1 MNRFMKYA
9 AAALAAAT
17 AVSTLGGCEQ
27 LEQKTPEDTVAVTFG
42 DTNIMLDEVTY
53 MIRSMEYTYE
63 SYFGS
68 NICSND
74 MGDGSGMTVGDYI
87 KQMSL
92 SQLRQT
98 LVLNEY
104 AEQNGIELS
113 DAQKAKVDD
122 AIEKLKEEG
131 EDYLNAVGATDE
143 LIEKTYTEN
152 AIANL
157 VYMDLV
163 ADVDTTVGDDEFLR
177 KKIAYVKLTPSE
189 LTETTAAEEGTT
201 VTETES
207 GSEEEASSEAGSSEE
222 TSEAGSEEASSENAS
237 DEAASSEVASD
248 EADSTEE
255 ASTEKET
262 ETSTEVATETETE
275 TESASDTEV
284 VTEVAT
290 EAESESESNT
300 ESDTESDTEV
310 SNGSEE
316 STEAET
322 LSEEEQERQDAMND
336 AADKIL
342 KEFEDGSDAADFI
355 SDYQNDSHFT
365 ATNSEISISEE
376 GTAVY
381 NAAAWALSTDECTIY
396 NSDDGSIYIIR
407 CLDDNDEEARQ
418 SAIDSEIESRKTALF
433 EEKYSE
439 IQDASS
445 KFKVDQDVIDTIRFT
460 TPVYVAPTEED
471 TTEETTENASEEAS
485 SEDASS
491 EEASSESESES
502 SSEEV
507 TEESAEK
514 NTESESESEKES
526 TSEAETK

>member
-1 MNRFMKYA
+1 MNRIMKYA

-27 LEQKTPEDTVAVTFG
+27 LEKKAPEDTVAVSFG

-68 NICSND
+68 NICGND

-104 AEQNGIELS
+104 AKKNGIELS
-113 DAQKAKVDD
+113 DDQKAKVDE
-122 AIEKLKEEG
+122 AIEKLQTES
-131 EDYLNAVGATDE
+131 EDYLEAVGATDE

-189 LTETTAAEEGTT
+189 LTETTAADEATT
-201 VTETES
+201 EVSSDEDS
-207 GSEEEASSEAGSSEE
+207 SEEASSIENTEAESESASKDVT
-222 TSEAGSEEASSENAS
+222 TSTEEASSENAS
-237 DEAASSEVASD
+237 TDAAST
-248 EADSTEE
+248 EAVSTEE
-255 ASTEKET
+255 ASSENVSEISSEASTED
-262 ETSTEVATETETE
+262 STEV
-275 TESASDTEV
+275 
-284 VTEVAT
+284 
-290 EAESESESNT
+290 
-300 ESDTESDTEV
+300 
-310 SNGSEE
+310 
-316 STEAET
+316 ET

-342 KEFEDGSDAADFI
+342 KEFEEGNDAADFI

-365 ATNSEISISEE
+365 ATNSEISISED

-381 NAAAWALSTDECTIY
+381 NAAAWALATDECTVY
-396 NSDDGSIYIIR
+396 RSDDGSIYIIR

-433 EEKYSE
+433 SEKYAE
-439 IQDASS
+439 IQDGSS
-445 KFKVDQDVIDTIRFT
+445 KFKVDEDVIDTIRFT
-460 TPVYVAPTEED
+460 TPVYVAPSE
-471 TTEETTENASEEAS
+471 EETSESETSGEETSESETGEEESTKEEKSSESDESEEAVSEAS
-485 SEDASS
+485 SE
-491 EEASSESESES
+491 
-502 SSEEV
+502 
-507 TEESAEK
+507 EESK
-514 NTESESESEKES
+514 
-526 TSEAETK
+526 

>member
-1 MNRFMKYA
+1 MNRIMKYA

-27 LEQKTPEDTVAVTFG
+27 LEKKAPEDTVAVSFG
-42 DTNIMLDEVTY
+42 DTNIMLDEITY

-68 NICSND
+68 NICGND

-104 AEQNGIELS
+104 AKKNGIELS
-113 DAQKAKVDD
+113 DDQKAKVDE
-122 AIEKLKEEG
+122 AIEKLQTES
-131 EDYLNAVGATDE
+131 EDYLEAVGATDE

-189 LTETTAAEEGTT
+189 LTETTAADEATT
-201 VTETES
+201 EVSSDEDS
-207 GSEEEASSEAGSSEE
+207 SEEASSIENTEAESESASKDVT
-222 TSEAGSEEASSENAS
+222 TSTEEASSENAS
-237 DEAASSEVASD
+237 TDAAST
-248 EADSTEE
+248 EAVSTEE
-255 ASTEKET
+255 ASSENVSELSS
-262 ETSTEVATETETE
+262 EASTE
-275 TESASDTEV
+275 D
-284 VTEVAT
+284 
-290 EAESESESNT
+290 
-300 ESDTESDTEV
+300 
-310 SNGSEE
+310 

-342 KEFEDGSDAADFI
+342 KEFEEGNDAADFI

-365 ATNSEISISEE
+365 ATNSEISISED

-381 NAAAWALSTDECTIY
+381 NASAWALATDECTVY
-396 NSDDGSIYIIR
+396 RSDDGSIYIIR

-433 EEKYSE
+433 SEKYAE
-439 IQDASS
+439 IQDDSS
-445 KFKVDQDVIDTIRFT
+445 KFKVDEDVIDTIRFT
-460 TPVYVAPTEED
+460 TPVYVAPSE
-471 TTEETTENASEEAS
+471 EETSESETSGEETSESETGEEESTKEEKSSESDESEEAVSEAS
-485 SEDASS
+485 SE
-491 EEASSESESES
+491 
-502 SSEEV
+502 
-507 TEESAEK
+507 EESK
-514 NTESESESEKES
+514 
-526 TSEAETK
+526 

>member
-1 MNRFMKYA
+1 MNRIMKYA
-9 AAALAAAT
+9 AAALVAAT

-27 LEQKTPEDTVAVTFG
+27 LEKKAPEDTVAVSFG

-68 NICSND
+68 NICGND

-104 AEQNGIELS
+104 AKKNGIELS
-113 DAQKAKVDD
+113 DDQKAKVDE
-122 AIEKLKEEG
+122 AIEKLQTES
-131 EDYLNAVGATDE
+131 EDYLDAVGATDE
-143 LIEKTYTEN
+143 LIEKTYKEN

-189 LTETTAAEEGTT
+189 LTETTAADEATTEVSSDEDSSEEASSIENTEAESESASKDVTT
-201 VTETES
+201 ST
-207 GSEEEASSEAGSSEE
+207 EEASSEKAS
-222 TSEAGSEEASSENAS
+222 TEAVSTEEASSENVS
-237 DEAASSEVASD
+237 ELSS
-248 EADSTEE
+248 E
-255 ASTEKET
+255 ASTED
-262 ETSTEVATETETE
+262 STEV
-275 TESASDTEV
+275 
-284 VTEVAT
+284 
-290 EAESESESNT
+290 
-300 ESDTESDTEV
+300 
-310 SNGSEE
+310 
-316 STEAET
+316 ET

-342 KEFEDGSDAADFI
+342 KEFEEGNDAADFI

-365 ATNSEISISEE
+365 ATNSEISISED

-381 NAAAWALSTDECTIY
+381 NAAAWALATDECTVY
-396 NSDDGSIYIIR
+396 RSDDGSIYIIR

-433 EEKYSE
+433 SEKYAE
-439 IQDASS
+439 IQDDSS
-445 KFKVDQDVIDTIRFT
+445 KFKVDEDVIDTIRFT
-460 TPVYVAPTEED
+460 TPVYVAPSE
-471 TTEETTENASEEAS
+471 EETSESETSGEETSESETGEKESTKEEKSSESDESEEVVSEAS
-485 SEDASS
+485 SE
-491 EEASSESESES
+491 
-502 SSEEV
+502 
-507 TEESAEK
+507 EESK
-514 NTESESESEKES
+514 
-526 TSEAETK
+526 

>member
-1 MNRFMKYA
+1 MNRIMKYA
-9 AAALAAAT
+9 AAALVAAT

-27 LEQKTPEDTVAVTFG
+27 LEKKAPEDTVAVSFG

-68 NICSND
+68 NICGND

-104 AEQNGIELS
+104 AKKNGIELS
-113 DAQKAKVDD
+113 DDQKAKVDE
-122 AIEKLKEEG
+122 AIEKLQTES
-131 EDYLNAVGATDE
+131 EDYLDAVGATDE

-189 LTETTAAEEGTT
+189 LTETTAADEATTEVSSDEDSSEEASSIENTEAESESASKDVTT
-201 VTETES
+201 ST
-207 GSEEEASSEAGSSEE
+207 EEASSEKAS
-222 TSEAGSEEASSENAS
+222 TEAVSTEEASSENVS
-237 DEAASSEVASD
+237 ELSS
-248 EADSTEE
+248 E
-255 ASTEKET
+255 ASTED
-262 ETSTEVATETETE
+262 STEV
-275 TESASDTEV
+275 
-284 VTEVAT
+284 
-290 EAESESESNT
+290 
-300 ESDTESDTEV
+300 
-310 SNGSEE
+310 
-316 STEAET
+316 ET

-342 KEFEDGSDAADFI
+342 KEFEEGNDAADFI

-365 ATNSEISISEE
+365 ATNSEISISED

-381 NAAAWALSTDECTIY
+381 NAAAWALSTDECTVY
-396 NSDDGSIYIIR
+396 KSDDGSIYIIR

-433 EEKYSE
+433 SEKYAE
-439 IQDASS
+439 IQEESS
-445 KFKVDQDVIDTIRFT
+445 KFKVDEDVIDTIRFT
-460 TPVYVAPTEED
+460 TPVYVAPSE
-471 TTEETTENASEEAS
+471 EETSESETGEKESTKEEKSSESDESEEAVSEAS
-485 SEDASS
+485 SE
-491 EEASSESESES
+491 
-502 SSEEV
+502 
-507 TEESAEK
+507 EESK
-514 NTESESESEKES
+514 
-526 TSEAETK
+526 

>member
-1 MNRFMKYA
+1 MNRIMKYA

-27 LEQKTPEDTVAVTFG
+27 LEKKAPEDTVAVSFG
-42 DTNIMLDEVTY
+42 DTNIMLDEITY

-68 NICSND
+68 NICGND

-104 AEQNGIELS
+104 AKKNGIELS
-113 DAQKAKVDD
+113 DDQKAKVDE
-122 AIEKLKEEG
+122 AIEKLQTES
-131 EDYLNAVGATDE
+131 EDYLDAVGATDE

-189 LTETTAAEEGTT
+189 LTETTAAAEATT
-201 VTETES
+201 EV
-207 GSEEEASSEAGSSEE
+207 SSDEDSSEE
-222 TSEAGSEEASSENAS
+222 SSSIEN
-237 DEAASSEVASD
+237 
-248 EADSTEE
+248 
-255 ASTEKET
+255 
-262 ETSTEVATETETE
+262 
-275 TESASDTEV
+275 
-284 VTEVAT
+284 T
-290 EAESESESNT
+290 EAESESASKDVTTSTEEASSEKASTEEASSEKASELSSEASTEDST
-300 ESDTESDTEV
+300 ES
-310 SNGSEE
+310 
-316 STEAET
+316 ET

-342 KEFEDGSDAADFI
+342 KAFEEGNDAADFI

-365 ATNSEISISEE
+365 ATNSEISISED

-381 NAAAWALSTDECTIY
+381 NAAAWALATDECTVY
-396 NSDDGSIYIIR
+396 KSDDGSIYIIR
-407 CLDDNDEEARQ
+407 CIDDNDEEARQ

-433 EEKYSE
+433 SEKYAE
-439 IQDASS
+439 IQDESS
-445 KFKVDQDVIDTIRFT
+445 KFKVDEDVIDTIRFT
-460 TPVYVAPTEED
+460 TPVYVAPSEEESSEGE
-471 TTEETTENASEEAS
+471 TSGEETSENETSEEESSKAEKSSESDESEEAVSEAS
-485 SEDASS
+485 SE
-491 EEASSESESES
+491 
-502 SSEEV
+502 
-507 TEESAEK
+507 EESK
-514 NTESESESEKES
+514 
-526 TSEAETK
+526 

>member
-1 MNRFMKYA
+1 MNRIMKYA
-9 AAALAAAT
+9 AAAIAAAT

-27 LEQKTPEDTVAVTFG
+27 LEKKAPEDTVAVSFG

-68 NICSND
+68 NICGND

-104 AEQNGIELS
+104 AKKNGIELS
-113 DAQKAKVDD
+113 DDQKAKVDE
-122 AIEKLKEEG
+122 AIEKLQTES
-131 EDYLNAVGATDE
+131 EDYLEAVGATDE

-189 LTETTAAEEGTT
+189 LTETTAADEATTEVSSDEDSSEEASSIENTEAESESASKDVTT
-201 VTETES
+201 ST
-207 GSEEEASSEAGSSEE
+207 EEASSEKAS
-222 TSEAGSEEASSENAS
+222 TEEASSENVS
-237 DEAASSEVASD
+237 KLSS
-248 EADSTEE
+248 E
-255 ASTEKET
+255 ASTED
-262 ETSTEVATETETE
+262 STEV
-275 TESASDTEV
+275 
-284 VTEVAT
+284 
-290 EAESESESNT
+290 
-300 ESDTESDTEV
+300 
-310 SNGSEE
+310 
-316 STEAET
+316 ET

-342 KEFEDGSDAADFI
+342 KEFEEGNDAADFI

-365 ATNSEISISEE
+365 ATNSEISISED

-381 NAAAWALSTDECTIY
+381 NAAAWALATDECTVY
-396 NSDDGSIYIIR
+396 RSDDGSIYIIR

-433 EEKYSE
+433 SEKYAE
-439 IQDASS
+439 IQDDSS
-445 KFKVDQDVIDTIRFT
+445 KFKVDEDVIDTIRFT
-460 TPVYVAPTEED
+460 TPVYVAPSE
-471 TTEETTENASEEAS
+471 EETSESETSGEETSESETGEEESTKEEKSSESDESEEAVSEAS
-485 SEDASS
+485 SE
-491 EEASSESESES
+491 
-502 SSEEV
+502 
-507 TEESAEK
+507 EESK
-514 NTESESESEKES
+514 
-526 TSEAETK
+526 

>member
-1 MNRFMKYA
+1 MNRIMKYA
-9 AAALAAAT
+9 AAALVAAT

-27 LEQKTPEDTVAVTFG
+27 LEKKAPEDTVAVSFG

-68 NICSND
+68 NICGND

-104 AEQNGIELS
+104 AKKNGIELS
-113 DAQKAKVDD
+113 DDQKAKVDE
-122 AIEKLKEEG
+122 AIEKLQTES
-131 EDYLNAVGATDE
+131 EDYLDAVGATDE

-189 LTETTAAEEGTT
+189 LTETTAADEATT
-201 VTETES
+201 EV
-207 GSEEEASSEAGSSEE
+207 SSDDDSSEE
-222 TSEAGSEEASSENAS
+222 VSSIEN
-237 DEAASSEVASD
+237 
-248 EADSTEE
+248 
-255 ASTEKET
+255 
-262 ETSTEVATETETE
+262 
-275 TESASDTEV
+275 
-284 VTEVAT
+284 T
-290 EAESESESNT
+290 EAESESASKDVTTST
-300 ESDTESDTEV
+300 EEASSEKASTEAVSTEEA
-310 SNGSEE
+310 SSEKASE
-316 STEAET
+316 LSSEASTEDSTEAET

-342 KEFEDGSDAADFI
+342 KEFEEGNDAADFI

-365 ATNSEISISEE
+365 ATNSEISISED

-381 NAAAWALSTDECTIY
+381 NAAAWALATDECTVY
-396 NSDDGSIYIIR
+396 KSDDGSIYIIR
-407 CLDDNDEEARQ
+407 CIDDNDEEARQ

-433 EEKYSE
+433 SEKYAE
-439 IQDASS
+439 IQDESS
-445 KFKVDQDVIDTIRFT
+445 KFKVDEDVIDTIRFT
-460 TPVYVAPTEED
+460 TPVYVAPSE
-471 TTEETTENASEEAS
+471 EETSEGETGGEKTSENETSEEESVKAENSSESDESEEAVSEAS
-485 SEDASS
+485 SE
-491 EEASSESESES
+491 
-502 SSEEV
+502 
-507 TEESAEK
+507 EESK
-514 NTESESESEKES
+514 
-526 TSEAETK
+526 

>member
-1 MNRFMKYA
+1 MNRIMKYA

-27 LEQKTPEDTVAVTFG
+27 LEKKAPEDTVAVSFG

-68 NICSND
+68 NICGND

-104 AEQNGIELS
+104 AKKNGIELS
-113 DAQKAKVDD
+113 DDQKAKVDE
-122 AIEKLKEEG
+122 AIEKLQTES
-131 EDYLNAVGATDE
+131 EDYLEAVGATDE

-189 LTETTAAEEGTT
+189 LTETTAADEATT
-201 VTETES
+201 EVSSDEDS
-207 GSEEEASSEAGSSEE
+207 SEEASSIENTEAESESASKDVT
-222 TSEAGSEEASSENAS
+222 TSTEEASSENAS
-237 DEAASSEVASD
+237 TDAASTEAVSTGEASSENVS
-248 EADSTEE
+248 ELSSE
-255 ASTEKET
+255 ASTED
-262 ETSTEVATETETE
+262 STEV
-275 TESASDTEV
+275 
-284 VTEVAT
+284 
-290 EAESESESNT
+290 
-300 ESDTESDTEV
+300 
-310 SNGSEE
+310 
-316 STEAET
+316 ET

-342 KEFEDGSDAADFI
+342 KEFEEGNDAADFI

-365 ATNSEISISEE
+365 ATNSEISISED

-381 NAAAWALSTDECTIY
+381 NAAAWALATDECTVY
-396 NSDDGSIYIIR
+396 RSDDGSIYIIR

-433 EEKYSE
+433 SEKYAE
-439 IQDASS
+439 IQDDSS
-445 KFKVDQDVIDTIRFT
+445 KFKVDEDVIDTIRFT
-460 TPVYVAPTEED
+460 TPVYVAPSE
-471 TTEETTENASEEAS
+471 EETSESETSGEETSESETGEEESTKEEKSSESDESEEAVSEAS
-485 SEDASS
+485 SE
-491 EEASSESESES
+491 
-502 SSEEV
+502 
-507 TEESAEK
+507 EESK
-514 NTESESESEKES
+514 
-526 TSEAETK
+526 

>member
-1 MNRFMKYA
+1 MNRIMKYA

-27 LEQKTPEDTVAVTFG
+27 LEKKAPEDTVAVSFG

-68 NICSND
+68 NICGND

-104 AEQNGIELS
+104 AKKNGIELS
-113 DAQKAKVDD
+113 DDQKAKVDE
-122 AIEKLKEEG
+122 AIEKLQTES
-131 EDYLNAVGATDE
+131 EDYLDAVGATDE

-189 LTETTAAEEGTT
+189 LTETTAADEATT
-201 VTETES
+201 EVSSDEDS
-207 GSEEEASSEAGSSEE
+207 SEEASSIENTEAESESASKDVT
-222 TSEAGSEEASSENAS
+222 TSTEEASSENAS
-237 DEAASSEVASD
+237 TDAAST
-248 EADSTEE
+248 EAVSTEE
-255 ASTEKET
+255 ASSENVSELSS
-262 ETSTEVATETETE
+262 EASTE
-275 TESASDTEV
+275 D
-284 VTEVAT
+284 
-290 EAESESESNT
+290 
-300 ESDTESDTEV
+300 
-310 SNGSEE
+310 

-336 AADKIL
+336 AVDKIL
-342 KEFEDGSDAADFI
+342 KEFEEGNDAADFI

-365 ATNSEISISEE
+365 ATNSEISISED

-381 NAAAWALSTDECTIY
+381 NAAAWALATDECTVY
-396 NSDDGSIYIIR
+396 KSDDGSIYIIR

-433 EEKYSE
+433 SEKYAE
-439 IQDASS
+439 IQDDSS
-445 KFKVDQDVIDTIRFT
+445 KFKVDEDVIDTIRFT
-460 TPVYVAPTEED
+460 TPVYVAPSE
-471 TTEETTENASEEAS
+471 EETSESETSGEETSESETGEEESTKEEKSSESGESEEALSEAS
-485 SEDASS
+485 SE
-491 EEASSESESES
+491 
-502 SSEEV
+502 
-507 TEESAEK
+507 EESK
-514 NTESESESEKES
+514 
-526 TSEAETK
+526 

>member
-1 MNRFMKYA
+1 MNRIMKYA
-9 AAALAAAT
+9 AAALVAAT

-27 LEQKTPEDTVAVTFG
+27 LEKKAPEDTVAVSFG

-68 NICSND
+68 NICGND

-104 AEQNGIELS
+104 AKKNGIELS
-113 DAQKAKVDD
+113 DDQKAKVDE
-122 AIEKLKEEG
+122 AIEKLQTES
-131 EDYLNAVGATDE
+131 EDYLDAVGATDE

-189 LTETTAAEEGTT
+189 LTETTAADEATTEVSSDEDSSEEASSIENTEAESESASKDVTT
-201 VTETES
+201 ST
-207 GSEEEASSEAGSSEE
+207 EEASSEKAS
-222 TSEAGSEEASSENAS
+222 TEAVSTEEASSENVS
-237 DEAASSEVASD
+237 ELSS
-248 EADSTEE
+248 E
-255 ASTEKET
+255 ASTED
-262 ETSTEVATETETE
+262 STEV
-275 TESASDTEV
+275 
-284 VTEVAT
+284 
-290 EAESESESNT
+290 
-300 ESDTESDTEV
+300 
-310 SNGSEE
+310 
-316 STEAET
+316 ET

-342 KEFEDGSDAADFI
+342 KEFEEGNDAADFI

-365 ATNSEISISEE
+365 ATNSEISISED

-381 NAAAWALSTDECTIY
+381 NAAAWALATDECTVY
-396 NSDDGSIYIIR
+396 RSDDGSIYIIR

-433 EEKYSE
+433 SEKYAE
-439 IQDASS
+439 IQEESS
-445 KFKVDQDVIDTIRFT
+445 KFKVDEDVIDTIRFT
-460 TPVYVAPTEED
+460 TPVYVAPSE
-471 TTEETTENASEEAS
+471 EETSESETNGEETSESETGGEKTSENETSEEESVKAENSSESDESEEAVSEAS
-485 SEDASS
+485 SE
-491 EEASSESESES
+491 
-502 SSEEV
+502 
-507 TEESAEK
+507 EESK
-514 NTESESESEKES
+514 
-526 TSEAETK
+526 

>member
-1 MNRFMKYA
+1 MNRIMKYA

-27 LEQKTPEDTVAVTFG
+27 LENKASEDTVAVSFG

-104 AEQNGIELS
+104 AKKNGIELS
-113 DAQKAKVDD
+113 DDQKAKVDE
-122 AIEKLKEEG
+122 AIEKLQTEA
-131 EDYLNAVGATDE
+131 EDYLDAVGATDE

-189 LTETTAAEEGTT
+189 LTETTAAAEATTEASSDEGSSEESSS
-201 VTETES
+201 VENTETES
-207 GSEEEASSEAGSSEE
+207 ISKDDETSTEEASSEKAS
-222 TSEAGSEEASSENAS
+222 TEEASSEKTS
-237 DEAASSEVASD
+237 ELSS
-248 EADSTEE
+248 
-255 ASTEKET
+255 
-262 ETSTEVATETETE
+262 
-275 TESASDTEV
+275 
-284 VTEVAT
+284 
-290 EAESESESNT
+290 
-300 ESDTESDTEV
+300 ESDTED
-310 SNGSEE
+310 
-316 STEAET
+316 STESET

-342 KEFEDGSDAADFI
+342 KEFEEGNDAADFI

-365 ATNSEISISEE
+365 ATNSEISISED

-381 NAAAWALSTDECTIY
+381 NAAAWALATDECTVY
-396 NSDDGSIYIIR
+396 KSDDGSIYIIR
-407 CLDDNDEEARQ
+407 CIDDNDEEARQ

-433 EEKYSE
+433 SEKYAE
-439 IQDASS
+439 IQDESS
-445 KFKVDQDVIDTIRFT
+445 KFKVDEDVIDTIRFT
-460 TPVYVAPTEED
+460 TPVYVAPSE
-471 TTEETTENASEEAS
+471 EETSEGETSGEETSEIETSEEESSKAEKSSESDESEEAVSEAS
-485 SEDASS
+485 SE
-491 EEASSESESES
+491 
-502 SSEEV
+502 
-507 TEESAEK
+507 EESK
-514 NTESESESEKES
+514 
-526 TSEAETK
+526 

>member
-1 MNRFMKYA
+1 MNRIMKYA

-27 LEQKTPEDTVAVTFG
+27 LENKAPEDTVAVSFG

-104 AEQNGIELS
+104 AKKNGIELS
-113 DAQKAKVDD
+113 DDQKAKVDE
-122 AIEKLKEEG
+122 AIEKLQTES
-131 EDYLNAVGATDE
+131 EDYLEAVGATDE

-189 LTETTAAEEGTT
+189 LTETTAADGATTEVSSDEDSSEEASSIENTEAESESASKDVTT
-201 VTETES
+201 ST
-207 GSEEEASSEAGSSEE
+207 EEASSEKAS
-222 TSEAGSEEASSENAS
+222 TEEASSENVS
-237 DEAASSEVASD
+237 ELSS
-248 EADSTEE
+248 E
-255 ASTEKET
+255 ASTE
-262 ETSTEVATETETE
+262 
-275 TESASDTEV
+275 D
-284 VTEVAT
+284 
-290 EAESESESNT
+290 
-300 ESDTESDTEV
+300 
-310 SNGSEE
+310 

-342 KEFEDGSDAADFI
+342 KEFEEGNDAADFI

-365 ATNSEISISEE
+365 ATNSEISISED

-381 NAAAWALSTDECTIY
+381 NASAWALATDECTVY
-396 NSDDGSIYIIR
+396 RSDDGSIYIIR

-433 EEKYSE
+433 SEKYAE
-439 IQDASS
+439 IQDDSS
-445 KFKVDQDVIDTIRFT
+445 KFKVDEDVIDTIRFT
-460 TPVYVAPTEED
+460 TPVYVAPSE
-471 TTEETTENASEEAS
+471 EETSESETNGEETSESETGGEKTSENETSEEESVKAENSSESDESEEAVSEAS
-485 SEDASS
+485 SE
-491 EEASSESESES
+491 
-502 SSEEV
+502 
-507 TEESAEK
+507 EESK
-514 NTESESESEKES
+514 
-526 TSEAETK
+526 

>member
-1 MNRFMKYA
+1 MNRIMKYA

-27 LEQKTPEDTVAVTFG
+27 LEKKAPEDTVAVSFG

-68 NICSND
+68 NICGND

-104 AEQNGIELS
+104 AKKNGIELS
-113 DAQKAKVDD
+113 DDQKAKVDE
-122 AIEKLKEEG
+122 AIEKLQTES
-131 EDYLNAVGATDE
+131 EDYLEAVGATDE

-177 KKIAYVKLTPSE
+177 KKIADVKLTPSE
-189 LTETTAAEEGTT
+189 LTETTAAEEATT
-201 VTETES
+201 EVSSDEDS
-207 GSEEEASSEAGSSEE
+207 SEEASSIENTEAESESASKDVT
-222 TSEAGSEEASSENAS
+222 TSTEEASSENAS
-237 DEAASSEVASD
+237 TDAAST
-248 EADSTEE
+248 EAVSTEE
-255 ASTEKET
+255 ASSENVSELSSEASTED
-262 ETSTEVATETETE
+262 STEV
-275 TESASDTEV
+275 
-284 VTEVAT
+284 
-290 EAESESESNT
+290 
-300 ESDTESDTEV
+300 
-310 SNGSEE
+310 
-316 STEAET
+316 ET

-342 KEFEDGSDAADFI
+342 KEFEEGNDAADFI

-365 ATNSEISISEE
+365 ATNSEISISED

-381 NAAAWALSTDECTIY
+381 NAAAWALATDECTVY
-396 NSDDGSIYIIR
+396 RSDDGSIYIIR

-433 EEKYSE
+433 SEKYAE
-439 IQDASS
+439 IQDDSS
-445 KFKVDQDVIDTIRFT
+445 KFKVDEDVIDTIRFT
-460 TPVYVAPTEED
+460 TPVYVAPSE
-471 TTEETTENASEEAS
+471 EETSESETSGEETSESETGEEESTKEEKSSESDESEEAVSEAS
-485 SEDASS
+485 SE
-491 EEASSESESES
+491 
-502 SSEEV
+502 
-507 TEESAEK
+507 EESK
-514 NTESESESEKES
+514 
-526 TSEAETK
+526 

>member
-1 MNRFMKYA
+1 MNRIMKYA
-9 AAALAAAT
+9 AAALVAAT

-27 LEQKTPEDTVAVTFG
+27 LEKKAPEDTVAVSFG

-68 NICSND
+68 NICGND

-104 AEQNGIELS
+104 AKKNGIELS
-113 DAQKAKVDD
+113 DDQKAKVDE
-122 AIEKLKEEG
+122 AIEKLQTES
-131 EDYLNAVGATDE
+131 EDYLDAVGATDE

-189 LTETTAAEEGTT
+189 LTETTAADEATTEVSSDEDSSEEASSIENTEAESESASKDVTT
-201 VTETES
+201 ST
-207 GSEEEASSEAGSSEE
+207 EEASSEKAS
-222 TSEAGSEEASSENAS
+222 TEAVSTEEASSENVS
-237 DEAASSEVASD
+237 ELSS
-248 EADSTEE
+248 E
-255 ASTEKET
+255 ASTED
-262 ETSTEVATETETE
+262 STEV
-275 TESASDTEV
+275 
-284 VTEVAT
+284 
-290 EAESESESNT
+290 
-300 ESDTESDTEV
+300 
-310 SNGSEE
+310 
-316 STEAET
+316 ET

-342 KEFEDGSDAADFI
+342 KEFEEGNDAADFI

-365 ATNSEISISEE
+365 ATNSEISISED

-381 NAAAWALSTDECTIY
+381 NAAAWALSTDECTVY
-396 NSDDGSIYIIR
+396 KSDDGSIYIIR

-433 EEKYSE
+433 SEKYAE
-439 IQDASS
+439 IQEESS
-445 KFKVDQDVIDTIRFT
+445 KFKVDEDVIDTIRFT
-460 TPVYVAPTEED
+460 TPVYVAPSE
-471 TTEETTENASEEAS
+471 EETSESETGEEESTKEEKSSESDESEEAV
-485 SEDASS
+485 SEASS
-491 EEASSESESES
+491 EEAS
-502 SSEEV
+502 
-507 TEESAEK
+507 K
-514 NTESESESEKES
+514 
-526 TSEAETK
+526 

>member
-1 MNRFMKYA
+1 MNRIMKYA
-9 AAALAAAT
+9 AAALVAAT

-27 LEQKTPEDTVAVTFG
+27 LEKKAPEDTVAVSFG

-68 NICSND
+68 NICGND

-104 AEQNGIELS
+104 AKKNGIELS
-113 DAQKAKVDD
+113 DDQKAKLDE
-122 AIEKLKEEG
+122 AIEKLQTES
-131 EDYLNAVGATDE
+131 EDYLEAVGATDE

-189 LTETTAAEEGTT
+189 LTETTAADEATT
-201 VTETES
+201 EV
-207 GSEEEASSEAGSSEE
+207 SSDEDS
-222 TSEAGSEEASSENAS
+222 SEEASSIEN
-237 DEAASSEVASD
+237 
-248 EADSTEE
+248 
-255 ASTEKET
+255 
-262 ETSTEVATETETE
+262 
-275 TESASDTEV
+275 
-284 VTEVAT
+284 T
-290 EAESESESNT
+290 EAESESASKDVTTST
-300 ESDTESDTEV
+300 EEAS
-310 SNGSEE
+310 SEKA
-316 STEAET
+316 STEAVSTGEASSENVSKLSSEASTEDSTEVET

-342 KEFEDGSDAADFI
+342 KEFEEGNDAADFI

-365 ATNSEISISEE
+365 ATNSEISISED

-381 NAAAWALSTDECTIY
+381 NAAAWALATDECTVY
-396 NSDDGSIYIIR
+396 RSDDGSIYIIR

-433 EEKYSE
+433 SEKYAE
-439 IQDASS
+439 IQDDSS
-445 KFKVDQDVIDTIRFT
+445 KFKVDEDVIDTIRFT
-460 TPVYVAPTEED
+460 TPVYVAPSE
-471 TTEETTENASEEAS
+471 EETSESETSGEETSESETGEKESTKEEKSSESDESEEAVSEAS
-485 SEDASS
+485 SE
-491 EEASSESESES
+491 
-502 SSEEV
+502 
-507 TEESAEK
+507 EESK
-514 NTESESESEKES
+514 
-526 TSEAETK
+526 

>member
-1 MNRFMKYA
+1 MKRIMKYA
-9 AAALAAAT
+9 AAALVAAT

-27 LEQKTPEDTVAVTFG
+27 LEKKAPEDTVAVSFG

-104 AEQNGIELS
+104 AKKNGIELS
-113 DAQKAKVDD
+113 DDQKAKVDE
-122 AIEKLKEEG
+122 AIEKLQTES
-131 EDYLNAVGATDE
+131 EDYLDAVGATDE

-189 LTETTAAEEGTT
+189 LTETTAADEATTEVSSDEDSSEEASSIENTEAESESASKDVTT
-201 VTETES
+201 ST
-207 GSEEEASSEAGSSEE
+207 EEASSEKAS
-222 TSEAGSEEASSENAS
+222 TEAVSTEEASSENVS
-237 DEAASSEVASD
+237 ELSS
-248 EADSTEE
+248 E
-255 ASTEKET
+255 ASTED
-262 ETSTEVATETETE
+262 STEV
-275 TESASDTEV
+275 
-284 VTEVAT
+284 
-290 EAESESESNT
+290 
-300 ESDTESDTEV
+300 
-310 SNGSEE
+310 
-316 STEAET
+316 ET

-342 KEFEDGSDAADFI
+342 KEFEEGNDAADFI

-365 ATNSEISISEE
+365 ATNSEISISED

-381 NAAAWALSTDECTIY
+381 NAAAWALSTDECTVY
-396 NSDDGSIYIIR
+396 KSDDGSIYIIR

-433 EEKYSE
+433 SEKYAE
-439 IQDASS
+439 IQDDSS
-445 KFKVDQDVIDTIRFT
+445 KFKVDEDVIDTIRFT
-460 TPVYVAPTEED
+460 TPVYVAPSE
-471 TTEETTENASEEAS
+471 EETSESETSGEETSESETGEKESTKEEKSSESDESEEAVSEAS
-485 SEDASS
+485 SE
-491 EEASSESESES
+491 
-502 SSEEV
+502 
-507 TEESAEK
+507 EESK
-514 NTESESESEKES
+514 
-526 TSEAETK
+526 

>member
-1 MNRFMKYA
+1 MNRIMKYA

-27 LEQKTPEDTVAVTFG
+27 LENKAPEDTVAVSFG

-104 AEQNGIELS
+104 AKKNGIELS
-113 DAQKAKVDD
+113 DDQKAKVDE
-122 AIEKLKEEG
+122 AIEKLQTEA
-131 EDYLNAVGATDE
+131 EDYLDAVGATDE

-189 LTETTAAEEGTT
+189 LTETTAAAEATTEASSDEGSSEESSSVENTEAESESASKDVTT
-201 VTETES
+201 ST
-207 GSEEEASSEAGSSEE
+207 EEASSEKAS
-222 TSEAGSEEASSENAS
+222 TEEASSENVS
-237 DEAASSEVASD
+237 ELSS
-248 EADSTEE
+248 E
-255 ASTEKET
+255 ASTE
-262 ETSTEVATETETE
+262 
-275 TESASDTEV
+275 D
-284 VTEVAT
+284 
-290 EAESESESNT
+290 
-300 ESDTESDTEV
+300 
-310 SNGSEE
+310 

-342 KEFEDGSDAADFI
+342 KEFEEGNDAADFI

-365 ATNSEISISEE
+365 ATNSEISISED

-381 NAAAWALSTDECTIY
+381 NAAAWALATDECTVY
-396 NSDDGSIYIIR
+396 RSDDGSIYIIR

-433 EEKYSE
+433 SEKYAE
-439 IQDASS
+439 IQDDSS
-445 KFKVDQDVIDTIRFT
+445 KFKVDEDVIDTIRFT
-460 TPVYVAPTEED
+460 TPVYVAPSE
-471 TTEETTENASEEAS
+471 EETSESETSGEETSESETGEEESTKEEKSSESDESEEAVSEAS
-485 SEDASS
+485 SE
-491 EEASSESESES
+491 
-502 SSEEV
+502 
-507 TEESAEK
+507 EESK
-514 NTESESESEKES
+514 
-526 TSEAETK
+526 

>member
-1 MNRFMKYA
+1 MNRIMKYA

-27 LEQKTPEDTVAVTFG
+27 LEKKAPEDTVAVSFG
-42 DTNIMLDEVTY
+42 DTNIMLDEITY

-68 NICSND
+68 NICGND

-104 AEQNGIELS
+104 AKKNGIELS
-113 DAQKAKVDD
+113 DDQKAKVDE
-122 AIEKLKEEG
+122 AIEKLQTES
-131 EDYLNAVGATDE
+131 EDYLEAVGATDE

-163 ADVDTTVGDDEFLR
+163 ADVDTTDGDDEFLR

-189 LTETTAAEEGTT
+189 LTETTAADEATT
-201 VTETES
+201 EV
-207 GSEEEASSEAGSSEE
+207 SSDEDS
-222 TSEAGSEEASSENAS
+222 SEEASSIEN
-237 DEAASSEVASD
+237 
-248 EADSTEE
+248 
-255 ASTEKET
+255 
-262 ETSTEVATETETE
+262 
-275 TESASDTEV
+275 
-284 VTEVAT
+284 T
-290 EAESESESNT
+290 EAESESVSKDVTTST
-300 ESDTESDTEV
+300 EEAS
-310 SNGSEE
+310 SEKA
-316 STEAET
+316 STEAVSTGEASSENVSKLSSEASTEDSTEVET

-342 KEFEDGSDAADFI
+342 KEFEEGNDAADFI

-365 ATNSEISISEE
+365 ATNSEISISED

-381 NAAAWALSTDECTIY
+381 NAAAWALATDECTVY
-396 NSDDGSIYIIR
+396 RSDDGSIYIIR

-433 EEKYSE
+433 SEKYAE
-439 IQDASS
+439 IQDDSS
-445 KFKVDQDVIDTIRFT
+445 KFKVDEDVIDTIRFT
-460 TPVYVAPTEED
+460 TPVYVAPSE
-471 TTEETTENASEEAS
+471 EETSESETSGEETSESETGEKESTKEEKSSESDESEEAVSEAS
-485 SEDASS
+485 SE
-491 EEASSESESES
+491 
-502 SSEEV
+502 
-507 TEESAEK
+507 EESK
-514 NTESESESEKES
+514 
-526 TSEAETK
+526 

>member
-1 MNRFMKYA
+1 MNRIMKYA
-9 AAALAAAT
+9 AAAFAAAT

-27 LEQKTPEDTVAVTFG
+27 LEKKAPEDTVAVSFG

-68 NICSND
+68 NICGND

-104 AEQNGIELS
+104 AKKNGIELS
-113 DAQKAKVDD
+113 DDQKAKVDE
-122 AIEKLKEEG
+122 AIEKLQTES
-131 EDYLNAVGATDE
+131 EDYLDAVGATDE

-189 LTETTAAEEGTT
+189 LTETTAAEEATT
-201 VTETES
+201 EVSSDEDS
-207 GSEEEASSEAGSSEE
+207 SEEASSIENTEAESESE
-222 TSEAGSEEASSENAS
+222 SVSNDVTTSTEEASSENAS
-237 DEAASSEVASD
+237 TDAASTE
-248 EADSTEE
+248 DSTE
-255 ASTEKET
+255 
-262 ETSTEVATETETE
+262 V
-275 TESASDTEV
+275 
-284 VTEVAT
+284 
-290 EAESESESNT
+290 
-300 ESDTESDTEV
+300 
-310 SNGSEE
+310 
-316 STEAET
+316 ET

-342 KEFEDGSDAADFI
+342 KEFEEGNDAADFI

-365 ATNSEISISEE
+365 ATNSEISISED

-381 NAAAWALSTDECTIY
+381 NASAWALATDECTVY
-396 NSDDGSIYIIR
+396 RSDDGSIYIIR

-433 EEKYSE
+433 SEKYAE
-439 IQDASS
+439 IQDDSS
-445 KFKVDQDVIDTIRFT
+445 KFKVDEDVIDTIRFT
-460 TPVYVAPTEED
+460 TPVYVAPSE
-471 TTEETTENASEEAS
+471 EETSESETSGEETSESETGEEESTKEEKSSESDESEEAV
-485 SEDASS
+485 SEASS
-491 EEASSESESES
+491 EEAS
-502 SSEEV
+502 
-507 TEESAEK
+507 K
-514 NTESESESEKES
+514 
-526 TSEAETK
+526 

>member
-1 MNRFMKYA
+1 MNRIMKYA

-27 LEQKTPEDTVAVTFG
+27 LEKKAPEDTVAVSFG
-42 DTNIMLDEVTY
+42 DTNIMLDEITY

-68 NICSND
+68 NICGND

-104 AEQNGIELS
+104 AKKNGIELS
-113 DAQKAKVDD
+113 DDQKAKVDE
-122 AIEKLKEEG
+122 AIEKLQTES
-131 EDYLNAVGATDE
+131 EDYLEAVGATDE

-189 LTETTAAEEGTT
+189 LTETTAADGTT
-201 VTETES
+201 TEVSSDEDSSEEASSIENTEAESESASKDVTTS
-207 GSEEEASSEAGSSEE
+207 TEEASSEKAS
-222 TSEAGSEEASSENAS
+222 TEEASSENVS
-237 DEAASSEVASD
+237 ELSS
-248 EADSTEE
+248 E
-255 ASTEKET
+255 ASTE
-262 ETSTEVATETETE
+262 
-275 TESASDTEV
+275 D
-284 VTEVAT
+284 
-290 EAESESESNT
+290 
-300 ESDTESDTEV
+300 
-310 SNGSEE
+310 

-342 KEFEDGSDAADFI
+342 KEFEEGNDAADFI

-365 ATNSEISISEE
+365 ATNSEISISED

-381 NAAAWALSTDECTIY
+381 NASAWALATDECTVY
-396 NSDDGSIYIIR
+396 RSDDGSIYIIR

-433 EEKYSE
+433 SEKYAE
-439 IQDASS
+439 IQDDSS
-445 KFKVDQDVIDTIRFT
+445 KFKVDEDVIDTIRFT
-460 TPVYVAPTEED
+460 TPVYVAPSE
-471 TTEETTENASEEAS
+471 EETSESETSGEETSESETGEKESTKEEKSSESDESEEAVSEAS
-485 SEDASS
+485 SE
-491 EEASSESESES
+491 
-502 SSEEV
+502 
-507 TEESAEK
+507 EESK
-514 NTESESESEKES
+514 
-526 TSEAETK
+526 

>member
-1 MNRFMKYA
+1 MNRIMKYA

-27 LEQKTPEDTVAVTFG
+27 LEKKAPEDTVAVSFG

-68 NICSND
+68 NICGND

-104 AEQNGIELS
+104 AKKNGIELS
-113 DAQKAKVDD
+113 DDQKAKVDE
-122 AIEKLKEEG
+122 AIEKLQTES
-131 EDYLNAVGATDE
+131 EDYLEAVGATDE

-163 ADVDTTVGDDEFLR
+163 VDVDTTVGDDEFLR

-189 LTETTAAEEGTT
+189 LTETTAADEATT
-201 VTETES
+201 EVSSDEDS
-207 GSEEEASSEAGSSEE
+207 SEEASSIENTEAESESVSKDVT
-222 TSEAGSEEASSENAS
+222 TSTEEASSENAS
-237 DEAASSEVASD
+237 TDAAST
-248 EADSTEE
+248 EAVSTEE
-255 ASTEKET
+255 ASSENVSELSSEASTED
-262 ETSTEVATETETE
+262 STEV
-275 TESASDTEV
+275 
-284 VTEVAT
+284 
-290 EAESESESNT
+290 
-300 ESDTESDTEV
+300 
-310 SNGSEE
+310 
-316 STEAET
+316 ET

-342 KEFEDGSDAADFI
+342 KEFEEGNDAADFI

-365 ATNSEISISEE
+365 ATNSEISISED

-381 NAAAWALSTDECTIY
+381 NAAAWALATDECTVY
-396 NSDDGSIYIIR
+396 RSDDGSIYIIR

-433 EEKYSE
+433 SEKYAE
-439 IQDASS
+439 IQDDSS
-445 KFKVDQDVIDTIRFT
+445 KFKVDEDVIDTIRFT
-460 TPVYVAPTEED
+460 TPVYVAPSE
-471 TTEETTENASEEAS
+471 EETSESETSGEETSESETGEEESTKEEKSSESDESEEAVSEAS
-485 SEDASS
+485 SE
-491 EEASSESESES
+491 
-502 SSEEV
+502 
-507 TEESAEK
+507 EESK
-514 NTESESESEKES
+514 
-526 TSEAETK
+526 

>member
-1 MNRFMKYA
+1 MNRIMKYA

-27 LEQKTPEDTVAVTFG
+27 LEKKAPEDTVAVSFG

-68 NICSND
+68 NICGND

-104 AEQNGIELS
+104 AKKNGIELS
-113 DAQKAKVDD
+113 DDQKAKVDE
-122 AIEKLKEEG
+122 AIEKLQTES
-131 EDYLNAVGATDE
+131 EDYLEAVGATDE

-189 LTETTAAEEGTT
+189 LTETTAADEATTEVSSDEDSSEEASSIENTEAESESASKDVTT
-201 VTETES
+201 ST
-207 GSEEEASSEAGSSEE
+207 EEASSEKAS
-222 TSEAGSEEASSENAS
+222 TEAVSTEEASSENVS
-237 DEAASSEVASD
+237 KLSS
-248 EADSTEE
+248 E
-255 ASTEKET
+255 ASTED
-262 ETSTEVATETETE
+262 STEV
-275 TESASDTEV
+275 
-284 VTEVAT
+284 
-290 EAESESESNT
+290 
-300 ESDTESDTEV
+300 
-310 SNGSEE
+310 
-316 STEAET
+316 ET

-342 KEFEDGSDAADFI
+342 KEFEEGNDAADFI

-365 ATNSEISISEE
+365 ATNSEISISED

-381 NAAAWALSTDECTIY
+381 NAAAWALATDECTVY
-396 NSDDGSIYIIR
+396 RSDDGSIYIIR

-433 EEKYSE
+433 SEKYAE
-439 IQDASS
+439 IQDDSS
-445 KFKVDQDVIDTIRFT
+445 KFKVDEDVIDTIRFT
-460 TPVYVAPTEED
+460 TPVYVAPSE
-471 TTEETTENASEEAS
+471 EETSESETSGEETSESETGEKESTKEEKSSESDESEEAVSEAS
-485 SEDASS
+485 SE
-491 EEASSESESES
+491 
-502 SSEEV
+502 
-507 TEESAEK
+507 EESK
-514 NTESESESEKES
+514 
-526 TSEAETK
+526 

>member
-1 MNRFMKYA
+1 MNRIMKYA

-27 LEQKTPEDTVAVTFG
+27 LEKKAPEDTVAVSFG

-104 AEQNGIELS
+104 AKKNGIELS
-113 DAQKAKVDD
+113 DDQKAKVDE
-122 AIEKLKEEG
+122 AIEKLQTEA
-131 EDYLNAVGATDE
+131 EDYLDAVGATDE

-189 LTETTAAEEGTT
+189 LTETTAAAEATT
-201 VTETES
+201 
-207 GSEEEASSEAGSSEE
+207 EASSDEGSSEE
-222 TSEAGSEEASSENAS
+222 SSSVEN
-237 DEAASSEVASD
+237 
-248 EADSTEE
+248 
-255 ASTEKET
+255 
-262 ETSTEVATETETE
+262 
-275 TESASDTEV
+275 
-284 VTEVAT
+284 T
-290 EAESESESNT
+290 EAESESASKDVTTSTEEASSEKAST
-300 ESDTESDTEV
+300 EAVSTEEASSEKTSELSSESDTEA
-310 SNGSEE
+310 
-316 STEAET
+316 STESET

-342 KEFEDGSDAADFI
+342 KAFEEGNDAADFI

-365 ATNSEISISEE
+365 ATNSEISISED

-381 NAAAWALSTDECTIY
+381 NVAAWALTTDECTVY
-396 NSDDGSIYIIR
+396 KSDDGSIYIIR
-407 CLDDNDEEARQ
+407 CIDDNDEEARQ

-433 EEKYSE
+433 SEKYAE
-439 IQDASS
+439 IQDESS
-445 KFKVDQDVIDTIRFT
+445 KFKVDEDVIDTIRFT
-460 TPVYVAPTEED
+460 TPVYVAPSEEESSEGE
-471 TTEETTENASEEAS
+471 TSGEEKETSENETSEEESSKAENSSESDESEEAVSEAS
-485 SEDASS
+485 SE
-491 EEASSESESES
+491 
-502 SSEEV
+502 
-507 TEESAEK
+507 EESK
-514 NTESESESEKES
+514 
-526 TSEAETK
+526 

>member
-1 MNRFMKYA
+1 MNRIMKYA

-27 LEQKTPEDTVAVTFG
+27 LEKKAPEDTVAVSFG

-68 NICSND
+68 NICGND

-104 AEQNGIELS
+104 AKKNGIELS
-113 DAQKAKVDD
+113 DDQKAKVDE
-122 AIEKLKEEG
+122 AIEKLQTES
-131 EDYLNAVGATDE
+131 EDYLDAVGATDE

-189 LTETTAAEEGTT
+189 LTETTAANEATTEVSSDEDSSEEASSIENTEVESESVSKDVTT
-201 VTETES
+201 ST
-207 GSEEEASSEAGSSEE
+207 EEASSEKAS
-222 TSEAGSEEASSENAS
+222 TEEASSENVS
-237 DEAASSEVASD
+237 ELSS
-248 EADSTEE
+248 E
-255 ASTEKET
+255 ASTED
-262 ETSTEVATETETE
+262 STEV
-275 TESASDTEV
+275 
-284 VTEVAT
+284 
-290 EAESESESNT
+290 
-300 ESDTESDTEV
+300 
-310 SNGSEE
+310 
-316 STEAET
+316 ET

-342 KEFEDGSDAADFI
+342 KEFEEGNDAADFI
-355 SDYQNDSHFT
+355 SDYQKDSHFT
-365 ATNSEISISEE
+365 ATNSEISISED

-381 NAAAWALSTDECTIY
+381 NAAAWALATDECTVY
-396 NSDDGSIYIIR
+396 RSDDGSIYIIR

-433 EEKYSE
+433 SEKYAE
-439 IQDASS
+439 IQDDSS
-445 KFKVDQDVIDTIRFT
+445 KFKVDEDVIDTIRFT
-460 TPVYVAPTEED
+460 TPVYVAPSE
-471 TTEETTENASEEAS
+471 EETSESETSGEETSESETGEEESTKEEKSSESDESEEAV
-485 SEDASS
+485 SEASS
-491 EEASSESESES
+491 EEAS
-502 SSEEV
+502 
-507 TEESAEK
+507 K
-514 NTESESESEKES
+514 
-526 TSEAETK
+526 

>member
-1 MNRFMKYA
+1 MNRIMKYA

-27 LEQKTPEDTVAVTFG
+27 LEKKAPEDTVAVSFG

-68 NICSND
+68 NICGND

-104 AEQNGIELS
+104 AKKNGIELS
-113 DAQKAKVDD
+113 DDQKAKVDE
-122 AIEKLKEEG
+122 AIEKLQTES
-131 EDYLNAVGATDE
+131 EDYLEAVGATDE

-189 LTETTAAEEGTT
+189 LTETTAAAEATTEASSDEGSSEESSS
-201 VTETES
+201 VENTETES
-207 GSEEEASSEAGSSEE
+207 ISKDDETSTEEASSEKAS
-222 TSEAGSEEASSENAS
+222 TEAVSTEEASSENVS
-237 DEAASSEVASD
+237 ELSS
-248 EADSTEE
+248 E
-255 ASTEKET
+255 ASTE
-262 ETSTEVATETETE
+262 
-275 TESASDTEV
+275 D
-284 VTEVAT
+284 
-290 EAESESESNT
+290 
-300 ESDTESDTEV
+300 
-310 SNGSEE
+310 

-342 KEFEDGSDAADFI
+342 KEFEEGNDAADFI

-365 ATNSEISISEE
+365 ATNSEISISED

-381 NAAAWALSTDECTIY
+381 NASAWALATDECTVY
-396 NSDDGSIYIIR
+396 RSDDGSIYIIR

-433 EEKYSE
+433 SEKYAE
-439 IQDASS
+439 IQDDSS
-445 KFKVDQDVIDTIRFT
+445 KFKVDEDVIDTIRFT
-460 TPVYVAPTEED
+460 TPVYVAPSE
-471 TTEETTENASEEAS
+471 EETSESQTSGEETSESETGEEESTKEEKSSESDESEEAVSEAS
-485 SEDASS
+485 SE
-491 EEASSESESES
+491 
-502 SSEEV
+502 
-507 TEESAEK
+507 EESK
-514 NTESESESEKES
+514 
-526 TSEAETK
+526 

>member
-1 MNRFMKYA
+1 MNRIMKYA

-27 LEQKTPEDTVAVTFG
+27 LEKKAPEDTVAVSFG
-42 DTNIMLDEVTY
+42 DTNIMLDEITY

-68 NICSND
+68 NICGND

-104 AEQNGIELS
+104 AKKNGIELS
-113 DAQKAKVDD
+113 DDQKAKVDE
-122 AIEKLKEEG
+122 AIEKLQTES
-131 EDYLNAVGATDE
+131 EDYLEAVGATDE

-189 LTETTAAEEGTT
+189 LTETTAADEATT
-201 VTETES
+201 EV
-207 GSEEEASSEAGSSEE
+207 SSDEDS
-222 TSEAGSEEASSENAS
+222 SEEASSIEN
-237 DEAASSEVASD
+237 
-248 EADSTEE
+248 
-255 ASTEKET
+255 
-262 ETSTEVATETETE
+262 
-275 TESASDTEV
+275 
-284 VTEVAT
+284 T
-290 EAESESESNT
+290 EAESESVSKDVTTST
-300 ESDTESDTEV
+300 EEASSEKASTEAVSTGEASSENVSKLSSEASTED
-310 SNGSEE
+310 

-342 KEFEDGSDAADFI
+342 KEFEEGNDAADFI

-365 ATNSEISISEE
+365 ATNSEISISED

-381 NAAAWALSTDECTIY
+381 NASAWALATDECTVY
-396 NSDDGSIYIIR
+396 RSDDGSIYIIR

-433 EEKYSE
+433 SEKYAE
-439 IQDASS
+439 IQDDSS
-445 KFKVDQDVIDTIRFT
+445 KFKVDEDVIDTIRFT
-460 TPVYVAPTEED
+460 TPVYVAPSE
-471 TTEETTENASEEAS
+471 EETSESETSGEETSESETGEKESTKEEKSSESDESEEAVSEAS
-485 SEDASS
+485 SE
-491 EEASSESESES
+491 
-502 SSEEV
+502 
-507 TEESAEK
+507 EESK
-514 NTESESESEKES
+514 
-526 TSEAETK
+526 

>member
-1 MNRFMKYA
+1 MNRIMKYA

-27 LEQKTPEDTVAVTFG
+27 LEKKAPEDTVAVSFG

-68 NICSND
+68 NICGND

-104 AEQNGIELS
+104 AKKNGIELS
-113 DAQKAKVDD
+113 DDQKAKLDE
-122 AIEKLKEEG
+122 AIEKLQTES
-131 EDYLNAVGATDE
+131 EDYLEAVGATDE

-189 LTETTAAEEGTT
+189 LTETTAADEATT
-201 VTETES
+201 EV
-207 GSEEEASSEAGSSEE
+207 SSDEDS
-222 TSEAGSEEASSENAS
+222 SEEASSIEN
-237 DEAASSEVASD
+237 
-248 EADSTEE
+248 
-255 ASTEKET
+255 
-262 ETSTEVATETETE
+262 
-275 TESASDTEV
+275 
-284 VTEVAT
+284 T
-290 EAESESESNT
+290 EAESESVSKDVTTST
-300 ESDTESDTEV
+300 EEAS
-310 SNGSEE
+310 SEKA
-316 STEAET
+316 STEAVSTGEASSENVSELSSEASTEDSTEVET

-342 KEFEDGSDAADFI
+342 KEFEEGNDAADFI

-365 ATNSEISISEE
+365 ATNSEISISED

-381 NAAAWALSTDECTIY
+381 NAAAWALATDECTVY
-396 NSDDGSIYIIR
+396 RSDDGSIYIIR

-433 EEKYSE
+433 SEKYAE
-439 IQDASS
+439 IQDDSS
-445 KFKVDQDVIDTIRFT
+445 KFKVDEDVIDTIRFT
-460 TPVYVAPTEED
+460 TPVYVAPSE
-471 TTEETTENASEEAS
+471 EETSESETSGEETSESETGEKESTKEEKSSESDESEEVVSEAS
-485 SEDASS
+485 SE
-491 EEASSESESES
+491 
-502 SSEEV
+502 
-507 TEESAEK
+507 EESK
-514 NTESESESEKES
+514 
-526 TSEAETK
+526 

>member
-1 MNRFMKYA
+1 MNRIMKYA

-27 LEQKTPEDTVAVTFG
+27 LEKKAPEDTVAVSFG
-42 DTNIMLDEVTY
+42 DTNIMLDEITY

-68 NICSND
+68 NICGND

-104 AEQNGIELS
+104 AKKNGIELS
-113 DAQKAKVDD
+113 DDQKAKVDE
-122 AIEKLKEEG
+122 AIEKLQTES
-131 EDYLNAVGATDE
+131 EDYLEAVGATDE

-189 LTETTAAEEGTT
+189 LTETTAANEATTEVSSDEDSSEEASSIENTEAESESASKDVTT
-201 VTETES
+201 ST
-207 GSEEEASSEAGSSEE
+207 EEASSEKAS
-222 TSEAGSEEASSENAS
+222 TEAVSTEEASSENVS
-237 DEAASSEVASD
+237 ELSS
-248 EADSTEE
+248 E
-255 ASTEKET
+255 ASTE
-262 ETSTEVATETETE
+262 
-275 TESASDTEV
+275 D
-284 VTEVAT
+284 
-290 EAESESESNT
+290 
-300 ESDTESDTEV
+300 
-310 SNGSEE
+310 

-342 KEFEDGSDAADFI
+342 KEFEEGNDAADFI

-365 ATNSEISISEE
+365 ATNSEISISED

-381 NAAAWALSTDECTIY
+381 NAAAWALATDECTVY
-396 NSDDGSIYIIR
+396 RSDDGSIYIIR

-433 EEKYSE
+433 SEKYAE
-439 IQDASS
+439 IQDDSS
-445 KFKVDQDVIDTIRFT
+445 KFKVDEDVIDTIRFT
-460 TPVYVAPTEED
+460 TPVYVAPSE
-471 TTEETTENASEEAS
+471 EETSESETNGEETSESETGGEKTSENETSEEESVKAENSSESDESEEAVSEAS
-485 SEDASS
+485 SE
-491 EEASSESESES
+491 
-502 SSEEV
+502 
-507 TEESAEK
+507 EESK
-514 NTESESESEKES
+514 
-526 TSEAETK
+526 

>member
-1 MNRFMKYA
+1 MNRIMKYA
-9 AAALAAAT
+9 AAALVAAT

-27 LEQKTPEDTVAVTFG
+27 LEKKAPEDTVAVSFG
-42 DTNIMLDEVTY
+42 DTNIMLDEITY

-68 NICSND
+68 NICGND

-104 AEQNGIELS
+104 AKKNGIELS
-113 DAQKAKVDD
+113 DDQKAKVDE
-122 AIEKLKEEG
+122 AIEKLQTES
-131 EDYLNAVGATDE
+131 EDYLDAVGATDE

-189 LTETTAAEEGTT
+189 LTETTAANEATTEVSSDEDSSEEASSIENTEVESESVSKDVTT
-201 VTETES
+201 ST
-207 GSEEEASSEAGSSEE
+207 EEASSEKAS
-222 TSEAGSEEASSENAS
+222 TEEASSENVS
-237 DEAASSEVASD
+237 ELSS
-248 EADSTEE
+248 E
-255 ASTEKET
+255 ASTE
-262 ETSTEVATETETE
+262 
-275 TESASDTEV
+275 D
-284 VTEVAT
+284 
-290 EAESESESNT
+290 
-300 ESDTESDTEV
+300 
-310 SNGSEE
+310 

-342 KEFEDGSDAADFI
+342 KEFEEGNDAADFI

-365 ATNSEISISEE
+365 ATNSEISISED

-381 NAAAWALSTDECTIY
+381 NAAAWALSTDECTVY
-396 NSDDGSIYIIR
+396 KSDDGSIYIIR

-433 EEKYSE
+433 SEKYAE
-439 IQDASS
+439 IQDDSS
-445 KFKVDQDVIDTIRFT
+445 KFKVDEDVIDTIRFT
-460 TPVYVAPTEED
+460 TPVYVAPSE
-471 TTEETTENASEEAS
+471 EETSESETSGEETSESETGEEESTKEEKSSESDESEEAVSEAS
-485 SEDASS
+485 SE
-491 EEASSESESES
+491 
-502 SSEEV
+502 
-507 TEESAEK
+507 EESK
-514 NTESESESEKES
+514 
-526 TSEAETK
+526 

>member
-1 MNRFMKYA
+1 MNRIMKYA
-9 AAALAAAT
+9 AAALVAAT

-27 LEQKTPEDTVAVTFG
+27 LEKKAPEDTVAVSFG

-53 MIRSMEYTYE
+53 MIRFMEYTYE

-68 NICSND
+68 NICGND

-104 AEQNGIELS
+104 AKKNGIELS
-113 DAQKAKVDD
+113 DDQKAKVDE
-122 AIEKLKEEG
+122 AIEKLQTES
-131 EDYLNAVGATDE
+131 EDYLDAVGATDE

-189 LTETTAAEEGTT
+189 LTETTAADEATTEVSSDEDSSEEASSIENTEAESESASKDVTT
-201 VTETES
+201 ST
-207 GSEEEASSEAGSSEE
+207 EEASSEKAS
-222 TSEAGSEEASSENAS
+222 TEAVSTEEASSENVS
-237 DEAASSEVASD
+237 ELSS
-248 EADSTEE
+248 E
-255 ASTEKET
+255 ASTED
-262 ETSTEVATETETE
+262 STEV
-275 TESASDTEV
+275 
-284 VTEVAT
+284 
-290 EAESESESNT
+290 
-300 ESDTESDTEV
+300 
-310 SNGSEE
+310 
-316 STEAET
+316 ET

-342 KEFEDGSDAADFI
+342 KEFEEGNDAADFI

-365 ATNSEISISEE
+365 ATNSEISISED

-381 NAAAWALSTDECTIY
+381 NAAAWALSTDECTVY
-396 NSDDGSIYIIR
+396 KSDDGSIYIIR

-433 EEKYSE
+433 SEKYAE
-439 IQDASS
+439 IQEESS
-445 KFKVDQDVIDTIRFT
+445 KFKVDEDVIDTIRFT
-460 TPVYVAPTEED
+460 TPVYVAPSE
-471 TTEETTENASEEAS
+471 EETSESETNGEETSESETNGEETSESETGGEKTSENETSEEESVKAENSSESDESEEAVSEAS
-485 SEDASS
+485 SE
-491 EEASSESESES
+491 
-502 SSEEV
+502 
-507 TEESAEK
+507 EESK
-514 NTESESESEKES
+514 
-526 TSEAETK
+526 

>member
-1 MNRFMKYA
+1 MNRIMKYA

-27 LEQKTPEDTVAVTFG
+27 LENKAPEDTVAVSFG

-104 AEQNGIELS
+104 AKKNGIELS
-113 DAQKAKVDD
+113 DDQKAKVDE
-122 AIEKLKEEG
+122 AIEKLQTEA
-131 EDYLNAVGATDE
+131 EDYLDAVGATDE

-189 LTETTAAEEGTT
+189 LTETTAAAEATTEASSDEGSSEESSS
-201 VTETES
+201 VENTETES
-207 GSEEEASSEAGSSEE
+207 ISKDDETSTEEASSEKAS
-222 TSEAGSEEASSENAS
+222 TEEASSEKTS
-237 DEAASSEVASD
+237 ELSS
-248 EADSTEE
+248 
-255 ASTEKET
+255 
-262 ETSTEVATETETE
+262 
-275 TESASDTEV
+275 
-284 VTEVAT
+284 
-290 EAESESESNT
+290 
-300 ESDTESDTEV
+300 ESDTEA
-310 SNGSEE
+310 SNE
-316 STEAET
+316 SET

-342 KEFEDGSDAADFI
+342 KEFEEGNDAADFI

-365 ATNSEISISEE
+365 ATNSEISISED

-381 NAAAWALSTDECTIY
+381 NAAAWALATDECTVY
-396 NSDDGSIYIIR
+396 KSDDGSIYIIR
-407 CLDDNDEEARQ
+407 CIDDNDEEARQ

-433 EEKYSE
+433 SEKYAE
-439 IQDASS
+439 IQDESS
-445 KFKVDQDVIDTIRFT
+445 KFKVDEDVIDTIRFT
-460 TPVYVAPTEED
+460 TPVYVAPSE
-471 TTEETTENASEEAS
+471 EETSESETSGEETSESETGEKESTKEEKSSESDESEEAVSEAS
-485 SEDASS
+485 SE
-491 EEASSESESES
+491 
-502 SSEEV
+502 
-507 TEESAEK
+507 EESK
-514 NTESESESEKES
+514 
-526 TSEAETK
+526 

>member
-1 MNRFMKYA
+1 MNRIMKYA

-27 LEQKTPEDTVAVTFG
+27 LEKKAPEDTVAVSFG

-68 NICSND
+68 NICGND

-104 AEQNGIELS
+104 AKKNGIELS
-113 DAQKAKVDD
+113 DDQKAKVDE
-122 AIEKLKEEG
+122 AIEKLQTES
-131 EDYLNAVGATDE
+131 EDYLDAVGATDE

-189 LTETTAAEEGTT
+189 LTETTAADEATTEVSSDEDSSEEASSIENTEAESESASKDVTT
-201 VTETES
+201 ST
-207 GSEEEASSEAGSSEE
+207 EEASSEKAS
-222 TSEAGSEEASSENAS
+222 TEAVSTEEASSENVS
-237 DEAASSEVASD
+237 KLSS
-248 EADSTEE
+248 E
-255 ASTEKET
+255 ASTE
-262 ETSTEVATETETE
+262 
-275 TESASDTEV
+275 D
-284 VTEVAT
+284 
-290 EAESESESNT
+290 
-300 ESDTESDTEV
+300 
-310 SNGSEE
+310 

-342 KEFEDGSDAADFI
+342 KEFEEGNDAADFI

-365 ATNSEISISEE
+365 ATNSEISISED

-381 NAAAWALSTDECTIY
+381 NAAAWALATDECTVY
-396 NSDDGSIYIIR
+396 RSDDGSIYIIR

-433 EEKYSE
+433 SEKYAE
-439 IQDASS
+439 IQDDSS
-445 KFKVDQDVIDTIRFT
+445 KFKVDEDVIDTIRFT
-460 TPVYVAPTEED
+460 TPVYVAPSE
-471 TTEETTENASEEAS
+471 EETSESETSGEETSESETGEEESTKEEKSSESDESEEAVSEAS
-485 SEDASS
+485 SE
-491 EEASSESESES
+491 
-502 SSEEV
+502 
-507 TEESAEK
+507 EESK
-514 NTESESESEKES
+514 
-526 TSEAETK
+526 

>member
-1 MNRFMKYA
+1 MNRIMKYA

-27 LEQKTPEDTVAVTFG
+27 LEKKAPEDTVAVSFG
-42 DTNIMLDEVTY
+42 DTNIMLDEITY

-68 NICSND
+68 NICGND

-104 AEQNGIELS
+104 AKKNGIELS
-113 DAQKAKVDD
+113 DDQKAKVDE
-122 AIEKLKEEG
+122 AIEKLQTES
-131 EDYLNAVGATDE
+131 EDYLEAVGATDE

-189 LTETTAAEEGTT
+189 LTETTAADEATT
-201 VTETES
+201 EV
-207 GSEEEASSEAGSSEE
+207 SSDEDS
-222 TSEAGSEEASSENAS
+222 SEEASSIEN
-237 DEAASSEVASD
+237 
-248 EADSTEE
+248 
-255 ASTEKET
+255 
-262 ETSTEVATETETE
+262 
-275 TESASDTEV
+275 
-284 VTEVAT
+284 T
-290 EAESESESNT
+290 EAESESVSKDVTTST
-300 ESDTESDTEV
+300 EEAS
-310 SNGSEE
+310 SEKA
-316 STEAET
+316 STEAVSTGEASSENVSKLSSEASTEDSTEVET
-322 LSEEEQERQDAMND
+322 LSEEEQEHQDAMND

-342 KEFEDGSDAADFI
+342 KEFEEGNDAADFI

-365 ATNSEISISEE
+365 ATNSEISISED

-381 NAAAWALSTDECTIY
+381 NAAAWALATDECTVY
-396 NSDDGSIYIIR
+396 RSDDGSIYIIR

-433 EEKYSE
+433 SEKYAE
-439 IQDASS
+439 IQDDSS
-445 KFKVDQDVIDTIRFT
+445 KFKVDEDVIDTIRFT
-460 TPVYVAPTEED
+460 TPVYVAPSE
-471 TTEETTENASEEAS
+471 EETSESETSGEETSESETGEKESTKEEKSSESDESEEAVSEAS
-485 SEDASS
+485 SE
-491 EEASSESESES
+491 
-502 SSEEV
+502 
-507 TEESAEK
+507 EESK
-514 NTESESESEKES
+514 
-526 TSEAETK
+526 

>member
-1 MNRFMKYA
+1 MNRIMKYA
-9 AAALAAAT
+9 AAALVAAT

-27 LEQKTPEDTVAVTFG
+27 LEKKAPEDTVAVSFG

-68 NICSND
+68 NICGND

-104 AEQNGIELS
+104 AKKNGIELS
-113 DAQKAKVDD
+113 DDQKAKVDE
-122 AIEKLKEEG
+122 AIEKLQTES
-131 EDYLNAVGATDE
+131 EDYLDAVGATDE

-189 LTETTAAEEGTT
+189 LTETTAADEATT
-201 VTETES
+201 EV
-207 GSEEEASSEAGSSEE
+207 SSDEDS
-222 TSEAGSEEASSENAS
+222 SEEASSIEN
-237 DEAASSEVASD
+237 
-248 EADSTEE
+248 
-255 ASTEKET
+255 
-262 ETSTEVATETETE
+262 
-275 TESASDTEV
+275 
-284 VTEVAT
+284 T
-290 EAESESESNT
+290 EAESESASKDVTTST
-300 ESDTESDTEV
+300 EEAS
-310 SNGSEE
+310 SEKA
-316 STEAET
+316 STEAVSTGEASSENVSELSSEASTEDSTEVET

-342 KEFEDGSDAADFI
+342 KEFEEGNDAADFI

-365 ATNSEISISEE
+365 ATNSEISISED

-381 NAAAWALSTDECTIY
+381 NAAAWALATDECTVY
-396 NSDDGSIYIIR
+396 RSDDGSIYIIR

-433 EEKYSE
+433 SEKYAE
-439 IQDASS
+439 IQEESS
-445 KFKVDQDVIDTIRFT
+445 KFKVDEDVIDTIRFT
-460 TPVYVAPTEED
+460 TPVYVAPSE
-471 TTEETTENASEEAS
+471 EETSESETSGEETSESETGEEESTKEEKSSESDESEES
-485 SEDASS
+485 VSEASS
-491 EEASSESESES
+491 EEAS
-502 SSEEV
+502 
-507 TEESAEK
+507 K
-514 NTESESESEKES
+514 
-526 TSEAETK
+526 

>member
-1 MNRFMKYA
+1 MNRIMKYA
-9 AAALAAAT
+9 AAALVAAT

-27 LEQKTPEDTVAVTFG
+27 LEKKAPEDTVAVSFG

-68 NICSND
+68 NICGND

-104 AEQNGIELS
+104 AKKNGIELS
-113 DAQKAKVDD
+113 DDQKAKVDE
-122 AIEKLKEEG
+122 AIEKLQTES
-131 EDYLNAVGATDE
+131 EDYLEAVGATDE

-189 LTETTAAEEGTT
+189 LTETTAADEATTEVSSDEDSSEEASSIENTEAESESASKDVTT
-201 VTETES
+201 ST
-207 GSEEEASSEAGSSEE
+207 EEASSEKAS
-222 TSEAGSEEASSENAS
+222 TEAVSTEEASSENVS
-237 DEAASSEVASD
+237 ELSS
-248 EADSTEE
+248 E
-255 ASTEKET
+255 ASTED
-262 ETSTEVATETETE
+262 STEV
-275 TESASDTEV
+275 
-284 VTEVAT
+284 
-290 EAESESESNT
+290 
-300 ESDTESDTEV
+300 
-310 SNGSEE
+310 
-316 STEAET
+316 ET

-342 KEFEDGSDAADFI
+342 KEFEEGNDAADFI

-365 ATNSEISISEE
+365 ATNSEISISED

-381 NAAAWALSTDECTIY
+381 NAAAWALSTDECTVY
-396 NSDDGSIYIIR
+396 KSDDGSIYIIR

-433 EEKYSE
+433 SEKYAE
-439 IQDASS
+439 IQEESS
-445 KFKVDQDVIDTIRFT
+445 KFKVDEDVIDTIRFT
-460 TPVYVAPTEED
+460 TPVYVAPSE
-471 TTEETTENASEEAS
+471 EETSESETSGEETSESETGEEESTKEEKSSESDESEEAVSEAS
-485 SEDASS
+485 SE
-491 EEASSESESES
+491 
-502 SSEEV
+502 
-507 TEESAEK
+507 EESK
-514 NTESESESEKES
+514 
-526 TSEAETK
+526 

>member
-1 MNRFMKYA
+1 MNRIMKYA

-27 LEQKTPEDTVAVTFG
+27 LEKKAPEDTVAVSFG

-68 NICSND
+68 NICGND

-104 AEQNGIELS
+104 AKKNGIELS
-113 DAQKAKVDD
+113 DDQKAKVDE
-122 AIEKLKEEG
+122 AIEKLQTES
-131 EDYLNAVGATDE
+131 EDYLDAVGATDE

-189 LTETTAAEEGTT
+189 LTETTAAEEATT
-201 VTETES
+201 EVSSDEDSSEEASSIENTEAEAESESVSKDVTTS
-207 GSEEEASSEAGSSEE
+207 TEEASSEKA
-222 TSEAGSEEASSENAS
+222 
-237 DEAASSEVASD
+237 
-248 EADSTEE
+248 
-255 ASTEKET
+255 
-262 ETSTEVATETETE
+262 
-275 TESASDTEV
+275 
-284 VTEVAT
+284 
-290 EAESESESNT
+290 
-300 ESDTESDTEV
+300 
-310 SNGSEE
+310 

-342 KEFEDGSDAADFI
+342 KEFEEGNDAADFI

-365 ATNSEISISEE
+365 ATNSEISISED

-381 NAAAWALSTDECTIY
+381 NASAWALATDECTVY
-396 NSDDGSIYIIR
+396 RSDDGSIYIIR

-433 EEKYSE
+433 SEKYAE
-439 IQDASS
+439 IQDDSS
-445 KFKVDQDVIDTIRFT
+445 KFKVDEDVIDTIRFT
-460 TPVYVAPTEED
+460 TPVYVAPSE
-471 TTEETTENASEEAS
+471 EETSESETGEKESTKEEKSSESDESEEAVSEAS
-485 SEDASS
+485 SE
-491 EEASSESESES
+491 
-502 SSEEV
+502 
-507 TEESAEK
+507 EESK
-514 NTESESESEKES
+514 
-526 TSEAETK
+526 

>member
-1 MNRFMKYA
+1 MNRIMKYA

-27 LEQKTPEDTVAVTFG
+27 LEKKAPEDTVAVSFG

-68 NICSND
+68 NICGND

-104 AEQNGIELS
+104 AKKNGIELS
-113 DAQKAKVDD
+113 DDQKAKVDE
-122 AIEKLKEEG
+122 AIEKLQTES
-131 EDYLNAVGATDE
+131 EDYLEAVGATDE

-189 LTETTAAEEGTT
+189 LTETTAADEATTEVSSDEDSSEEASSIEN
-201 VTETES
+201 TETES
-207 GSEEEASSEAGSSEE
+207 ESVSKDVT
-222 TSEAGSEEASSENAS
+222 TSTEEASSENAS
-237 DEAASSEVASD
+237 TDAAST
-248 EADSTEE
+248 EAVSTEE
-255 ASTEKET
+255 ASSENVSEISSEASTED
-262 ETSTEVATETETE
+262 STEV
-275 TESASDTEV
+275 
-284 VTEVAT
+284 
-290 EAESESESNT
+290 
-300 ESDTESDTEV
+300 
-310 SNGSEE
+310 
-316 STEAET
+316 ET

-342 KEFEDGSDAADFI
+342 KEFEEGNDAADFI

-365 ATNSEISISEE
+365 ATNSEISISED

-381 NAAAWALSTDECTIY
+381 NAAAWALATDECTVY
-396 NSDDGSIYIIR
+396 RSDDGSIYIIR

-433 EEKYSE
+433 SEKYAE
-439 IQDASS
+439 IQDDSS
-445 KFKVDQDVIDTIRFT
+445 KFKVDEDVIDTIRFT
-460 TPVYVAPTEED
+460 TPVYVAPSE
-471 TTEETTENASEEAS
+471 EET
-485 SEDASS
+485 
-491 EEASSESESES
+491 SESETSG
-502 SSEEV
+502 EE
-507 TEESAEK
+507 T
-514 NTESESESEKES
+514 SESETGEKES
-526 TSEAETK
+526 TKEEKSSESDESKEVVSEVSSEEESK

>member
-1 MNRFMKYA
+1 MNRIMKYA
-9 AAALAAAT
+9 AAALVAAT

-27 LEQKTPEDTVAVTFG
+27 LEKKAPEDTVAVSFG

-68 NICSND
+68 NICGND

-104 AEQNGIELS
+104 AKKNGIELS
-113 DAQKAKVDD
+113 DDQKAKVDE
-122 AIEKLKEEG
+122 AIEKLQTES
-131 EDYLNAVGATDE
+131 EDYLDAVGATDE

-189 LTETTAAEEGTT
+189 LTETTAADEATTEVSSDEDSSEEASSIENTEAESESASKDVTT
-201 VTETES
+201 ST
-207 GSEEEASSEAGSSEE
+207 EEASSEKAS
-222 TSEAGSEEASSENAS
+222 TEAVSTEEASSENVS
-237 DEAASSEVASD
+237 ELSS
-248 EADSTEE
+248 E
-255 ASTEKET
+255 ASTED
-262 ETSTEVATETETE
+262 STEV
-275 TESASDTEV
+275 
-284 VTEVAT
+284 
-290 EAESESESNT
+290 
-300 ESDTESDTEV
+300 
-310 SNGSEE
+310 
-316 STEAET
+316 ET

-342 KEFEDGSDAADFI
+342 KEFEEGNDAADFI

-365 ATNSEISISEE
+365 ATNSEISISED

-381 NAAAWALSTDECTIY
+381 NAAAWALSTDECTVFK
-396 NSDDGSIYIIR
+396 SDDGSIYIIR

-433 EEKYSE
+433 SEKYAE
-439 IQDASS
+439 IQEESS
-445 KFKVDQDVIDTIRFT
+445 KFKVDEDVIDTIRFT
-460 TPVYVAPTEED
+460 TPVYVAPSE
-471 TTEETTENASEEAS
+471 EETSESETNGEETSESETGGEKTSENETSEEESVKAENSSESDESEEAVSEAS
-485 SEDASS
+485 SE
-491 EEASSESESES
+491 
-502 SSEEV
+502 
-507 TEESAEK
+507 EESK
-514 NTESESESEKES
+514 
-526 TSEAETK
+526 

>member
-1 MNRFMKYA
+1 MNRIMKYA

-27 LEQKTPEDTVAVTFG
+27 LEKKAPEDTVAVSFG

-68 NICSND
+68 NICGND

-104 AEQNGIELS
+104 AKKNGIELS
-113 DAQKAKVDD
+113 DDQKAKVDE
-122 AIEKLKEEG
+122 AIEKLQTES
-131 EDYLNAVGATDE
+131 EDYLEAVGATDE

-189 LTETTAAEEGTT
+189 LTETTAADEATT
-201 VTETES
+201 EVSSDEDS
-207 GSEEEASSEAGSSEE
+207 SEEASSIENTEAESESASKDVT
-222 TSEAGSEEASSENAS
+222 TSTEEASSENAS
-237 DEAASSEVASD
+237 TDAASTDAASSENVS
-248 EADSTEE
+248 ELSSE
-255 ASTEKET
+255 ASTED
-262 ETSTEVATETETE
+262 STEV
-275 TESASDTEV
+275 
-284 VTEVAT
+284 
-290 EAESESESNT
+290 
-300 ESDTESDTEV
+300 
-310 SNGSEE
+310 
-316 STEAET
+316 ET

-342 KEFEDGSDAADFI
+342 KEFEEGNDAADFI

-365 ATNSEISISEE
+365 ATNSEISISED

-381 NAAAWALSTDECTIY
+381 NAAAWALATDECTVY
-396 NSDDGSIYIIR
+396 RSDDGSIYIIR

-433 EEKYSE
+433 SEKYAE
-439 IQDASS
+439 IQDDSS
-445 KFKVDQDVIDTIRFT
+445 KFKVDEDVIDTIRFT
-460 TPVYVAPTEED
+460 TPVYVAPSE
-471 TTEETTENASEEAS
+471 EET
-485 SEDASS
+485 
-491 EEASSESESES
+491 SESETSG
-502 SSEEV
+502 EE
-507 TEESAEK
+507 T
-514 NTESESESEKES
+514 SESETGEKES
-526 TSEAETK
+526 TKEEKSSESDESKEVVSEVSSEEESK

>member
-1 MNRFMKYA
+1 MNRIMKYA

-27 LEQKTPEDTVAVTFG
+27 LEKKAPEDTVAVSFG
-42 DTNIMLDEVTY
+42 DTNIMLDEITY

-68 NICSND
+68 NICGND

-104 AEQNGIELS
+104 AKKNGIELS
-113 DAQKAKVDD
+113 DDQKAKVDE
-122 AIEKLKEEG
+122 AIEKLQTES
-131 EDYLNAVGATDE
+131 EDYLDAVGATDE

-189 LTETTAAEEGTT
+189 LTETTAADEATTEVSSDEDSSEEASSIENTEAESESASKDVTT
-201 VTETES
+201 ST
-207 GSEEEASSEAGSSEE
+207 EEASSEKAS
-222 TSEAGSEEASSENAS
+222 TEAVSTEEASSENVS
-237 DEAASSEVASD
+237 ELSS
-248 EADSTEE
+248 E
-255 ASTEKET
+255 ASTE
-262 ETSTEVATETETE
+262 
-275 TESASDTEV
+275 D
-284 VTEVAT
+284 
-290 EAESESESNT
+290 
-300 ESDTESDTEV
+300 
-310 SNGSEE
+310 

-342 KEFEDGSDAADFI
+342 KEFEEGNDAADFI

-365 ATNSEISISEE
+365 ATNSEISISED

-381 NAAAWALSTDECTIY
+381 NAAAWALSTDECTVY
-396 NSDDGSIYIIR
+396 KSDDGSIYIIR

-433 EEKYSE
+433 SEKYAE
-439 IQDASS
+439 IQEESS
-445 KFKVDQDVIDTIRFT
+445 KFKVDEDVIDTIRFT
-460 TPVYVAPTEED
+460 TPVYVAPSE
-471 TTEETTENASEEAS
+471 EETSESETNGEETSESETGGEKTSENETSEEESVKAENSSESDESEEAVSEAS
-485 SEDASS
+485 SE
-491 EEASSESESES
+491 
-502 SSEEV
+502 
-507 TEESAEK
+507 EESK
-514 NTESESESEKES
+514 
-526 TSEAETK
+526 